1 MSLLNLNFI
10 KFEYKLT
17 NVYGFKKN
25 SFEADTTPRAE
36 SFWQFFIPIKA
47 KNWLKQLEFE
57 KM

>member
-1 MSLLNLNFI
+1 MDL
-10 KFEYKLT
+10 
-17 NVYGFKKN
+17 KN